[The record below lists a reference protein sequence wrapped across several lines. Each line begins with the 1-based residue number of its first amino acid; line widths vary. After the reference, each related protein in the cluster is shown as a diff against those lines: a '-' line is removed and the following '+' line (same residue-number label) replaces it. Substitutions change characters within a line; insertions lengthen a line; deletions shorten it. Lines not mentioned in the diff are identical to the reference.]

1 MSISRKSGQ
10 TPPVCTLY
18 WTMFGWRR
26 RAWVLASWA
35 KSETFFRLTMLDKG
49 KMLLTDTRQAFKAI
63 RDTDRDLTQDEA
75 LIRQFLRGDAE
86 GPITSR
92 KQTTGYE
99 EDLLGIA
106 PVP

>member
-1 MSISRKSGQ
+1 VTSVVVTHEMGSAFTIADR
-10 TPPVCTLY
+10 
-18 WTMFGWRR
+18 M
-26 RAWVLASWA
+26 
-35 KSETFFRLTMLDKG
+35 TMLDKG
-49 KMLLTDTRQAFKAI
+49 KMLMTDTRQAFEAI

-75 LIRQFLRGDAE
+75 VVRQFLRGDAE